1 MYRKLYIFHVLDLS
15 MKIREVLDKKVRDKI
30 YNRYILILP
39 KDVVQDSKLLGIEL
53 RAKSQNGKIV
63 IEKEN

>member
-1 MYRKLYIFHVLDLS
+1 
-15 MKIREVLDKKVRDKI
+15 MKIREVLDKKVGDVK

-39 KDVVQDSKLLGIEL
+39 KDVVAESKLLGENL

-63 IEKEN
+63 IEKES